1 MRKRYA
7 RNVPAWI
14 AIVAMLASLALPAH
28 AAPMRDP
35 VMGDLCAGG
44 KLVPGAPAT
53 PSAAHGCDACCA
65 SPASAPPVA
74 HPSPATVP
82 PSAPRPAAIDFLPVP
97 LGGLR
102 AALARA
108 PPIIL

>member
-1 MRKRYA
+1 MRTRYA
-7 RNVPAWI
+7 RHVPAWI
-14 AIVAMLASLALPAH
+14 AIVATLASLALPAY

-35 VMGDLCAGG
+35 AKGDLCVGG

-53 PSAAHGCDACCA
+53 PGAAHNCDACCA
-65 SPASAPPVA
+65 STPTAPPA
-74 HPSPATVP
+74 ATPATAVVP

-108 PPIIL
+108 PPILL